1 MEQTSIRDVEV
12 AVLRDLELGRLDTA
26 LHTLH
31 DVVKR
36 MVTEPLCT
44 ALVLGSPTLDRLCQA
59 VGARTWA
66 MLAAQGHSTRDTA
79 QSVYCYVVTRLQNS
93 GGHRQVILDLIAAR
107 PEARH
112 VILSTEIAG
121 RSDFQHLGASL
132 AAIKNV
138 EFEAAPNVS
147 FQGRLEWLQ
156 SRVVAVSAAQTCLF
170 NHHQDSVA
178 IAALQPDMGLKV
190 AFCHHGDH
198 HLCLGVFLS
207 HVTHVDLHPMGHRL
221 CRDQLGLQNV
231 YWPLIAKDSGQ
242 RAPATRWMM
251 SGGLVTCTAARAN
264 KVEIPY
270 FVSYVEVIPRLLQV
284 TGGRHVHIGRLSP
297 WALWRLR
304 RNMKRRGLSAQQL
317 LYLPWVPSVWQ
328 ALQTHGVD
336 LYVAS
341 FPYGGA
347 LTLIEAMGAGVPVV
361 LHQHIHSQLLSC
373 LDLAYTGAF
382 SWRDPADLL
391 AYCTGLTAPELERQ
405 SRLARARYE
414 QCHTLQALL
423 QSLGDEG
430 GDTRLSATAQ
440 APFHPAYDEW
450 GMWMASQVSAVQVL
464 RRTAFRLFKSLQAR
478 WT

>member
-1 MEQTSIRDVEV
+1 MEPISIRDVEV
-12 AVLRDLELGRLDTA
+12 AVGRDLELGRLDIA
-26 LHTLH
+26 LHSLH

-59 VGARTWA
+59 VGAKTWA
-66 MLAAQGHSTRDTA
+66 TLAARGHATHDSEHP
-79 QSVYCYVVTRLQNS
+79 VYCYVVTRLQNS

-107 PEARH
+107 PYARH

-121 RSDFQHLGASL
+121 RSDFQHLGSSL

-138 EFEAAPNVS
+138 KFEPAPNIS

-156 SRVVAVSAAQTCLF
+156 TRLVAVSALQTCLF

-178 IAALQPDMGLKV
+178 IAALQPDMGLKA

-198 HLCLGVFLS
+198 HLCLGVYLS
-207 HVTHVDLHPMGHRL
+207 HLTHVDLHPMGYQL
-221 CRDQLGLQNV
+221 CRNKLGLQNV

-242 RAPATRWMM
+242 RASDAQWMK

-270 FVSYVEVIPRLLQV
+270 FVSYVEVIPSLLQA

-297 WALWRLR
+297 WALWKLR
-304 RNMKRRGLSAQQL
+304 QNMKRRGLSGKQL

-347 LTLIEAMGAGVPVV
+347 LTLIEAMGAGVPVA
-361 LHQHIHSQLLSC
+361 LHRHIHSRLLSC

-405 SRLARARYE
+405 SGIARAQYE
-414 QCHTLQALL
+414 QHHTLQALL
-423 QSLGDEG
+423 RSLADEMG
-430 GDTRLSATAQ
+430 GSRLSATAQ

-450 GMWMASQVSAVQVL
+450 GVWMASQVSTVQVL
-464 RRTAFRLFKSLQAR
+464 RRTAFRWFKSLQAR